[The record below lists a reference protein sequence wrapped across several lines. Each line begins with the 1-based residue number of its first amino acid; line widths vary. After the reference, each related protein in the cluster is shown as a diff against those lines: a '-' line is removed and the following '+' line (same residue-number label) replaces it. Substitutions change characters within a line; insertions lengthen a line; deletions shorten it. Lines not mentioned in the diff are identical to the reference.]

1 MSPVMTPRRERLR
14 AETRVEILDH
24 AREQVAECGEVSL
37 RKVAAAIGLTPAALY
52 RYYPAL
58 GAIENVIAHEIAI
71 TAALD
76 IDGGGWPDY
85 VEWVIDNPN
94 LFAFLAK
101 HPVLLAQLH
110 GAVAAASAQAGA
122 A

>member
-1 MSPVMTPRRERLR
+1 MSPVMTPRRERLK
-14 AETRVEILDH
+14 AQTRVEILDH
-24 AREQVAECGEVSL
+24 AREQVAETGEVSL
-37 RKVAAAIGLTPAALY
+37 RRVAAAMGLTPAALY

-58 GAIENVIAHEIAI
+58 GAVENVIAHEIAI

-76 IDGGGWPDY
+76 IDSGGWPDY
-85 VEWVIDNPN
+85 VEWVVDNPN

-101 HPVLLAQLH
+101 HPPLLAQLH
-110 GAVAAASAQAGA
+110 GAVAAAQAGA